1 MERIL
6 ISWEGYKEDFESMS
20 RWNEFKREKK
30 VLFSGPTFSLHRDFP
45 FIYKKHI
52 LLSAPENEEDK
63 SLSEL
68 LIEELKTNF
77 PDHPVEGRSLVLNDP
92 LDIEELFNVTNEILF
107 EHRNYH
113 IEVFIS
119 TGYPNTRVAWF
130 LALPNFKQNLKL
142 FQIRQAKFT
151 KNNAPEKVFISTV
164 TFNPNALDVI
174 SDLQLRFSSA
184 DDIYLPESLNL
195 VYEKAVSVAS
205 TNKVSCLILGENGTG
220 KENLARFIH
229 ENSVRK
235 DEPFIAVNCAAYSD
249 ELLRSELF
257 GYEKGAFTGAE
268 KVTKGLFEEANKG
281 TIFLDE
287 IGDISPKMQVSL
299 LRVLQEK
306 KIQRIGGFKDIPIDV
321 RVIAA
326 TNKDLEALCEREI
339 FRWDLFF
346 RIATTT
352 LKLPPLREWNHKEK
366 YKLLEHFNVLYQRE
380 FRNRQNTLQ
389 FSDEAI
395 KIITNYQYK
404 GNIRELQNM
413 VISLYTFSTGLVE
426 RDDLPDRMNKIFTGS
441 DSLAENEKSHITK
454 ILQRTSWNISS
465 SAEILG
471 ITRETLYRKIE
482 KYDLEKPI
490 NLG

>member
-1 MERIL
+1 MESIL

-20 RWNEFKREKK
+20 RRNEFKREKK
-30 VLFSGPTFSLHRDFP
+30 VLLSGPTFSLHKDFP
-45 FIYKKHI
+45 FTYKKHI
-52 LLSAPENEEDK
+52 LLSAPENDEDK

-68 LIEELKTNF
+68 LIDELKTSF
-77 PDHPVEGRSLVLNDP
+77 PDHPVEGRSLVLKDP

-130 LALPNFKQNLKL
+130 MALPNFKQNLKL

-151 KNNAPEKVFISTV
+151 KNNTPEKVFISTV
-164 TFNPNALDVI
+164 TFNPNALNII
-174 SDLQLRFSSA
+174 SDLPYRYSSVEAIYFS
-184 DDIYLPESLNL
+184 ESLKL
-195 VYEKAVSVAS
+195 VYEKAMSVSS
-205 TNKVSCLILGENGTG
+205 TNRVSCLILGEHGTG

-229 ENSVRK
+229 ENSERK
-235 DEPFIAVNCAAYSD
+235 NDPFIAVNCAAYSD

-257 GYEKGAFTGAE
+257 GHEKGAFTGAE
-268 KVTKGLFEEANKG
+268 KATKGVFEEANKG

-306 KIQRIGGFKDIPIDV
+306 KIQRIGGFKDIPVDV
-321 RVIAA
+321 RVITA
-326 TNKDLEALCEREI
+326 TNKELEALCEREI

-346 RIATTT
+346 RIATTA
-352 LKLPPLREWNHKEK
+352 LKLPPLREWNNKDK
-366 YKLLEHFNVLYQRE
+366 YRLLEHFNALYQRE
-380 FRNRQNTLQ
+380 FRNRVNTLQ
-389 FSDEAI
+389 FSDDAL
-395 KIITNYQYK
+395 KIITNYHYR

-413 VISLYTFSTGLVE
+413 VISLYTFSTGIVE
-426 RDDLPDRMNKIFTGS
+426 PNDLPERMNKNFIGL
-441 DSLAENEKSHITK
+441 DSLAENEKRHIAK
-454 ILQRTSWNISS
+454 ILKQTSWNITS

-482 KYDLEKPI
+482 KYEIRKSQKME
-490 NLG
+490 